1 MSERTQ
7 TTTAAVADAPEHE
20 APRIVTRTGP
30 GKFLADT
37 RAVFMR
43 EILLTIRDPFTLIFS
58 LLQPLIFL
66 GLFGP
71 LLTGTFGGGFGGA
84 GAGPGLSTGETL
96 QWFVPGVIV
105 MISLFGTSMTGSNL
119 LYEVMTGSYERV
131 LATPLDRSAIL
142 VGRALKEFAPLLV
155 QGLIIALVCIP
166 FGFRFHVVPAL
177 TGLALLG
184 VFGIGVGA
192 LSHALALV
200 SKNREWLFWGVQQS
214 LLFPLL
220 ILSGMMLP
228 LEAGPGWM
236 QVAARFNPLTYMV
249 DAERVL
255 FAGRFDDTAVLWGAV
270 AAGLTCVVGLVVGIR
285 TTRRVV

>member
-1 MSERTQ
+1 MTEQ
-7 TTTAAVADAPEHE
+7 TTTTTTAQHE

-30 GKFLADT
+30 GKFVTDT
-37 RAVFMR
+37 AAVFTR
-43 EILLTIRDPFTLIFS
+43 EILLVLRDPFTLIFS

-71 LLTGTFGGGFGGA
+71 LLTGTFGGGFGGG
-84 GAGPGLSTGETL
+84 GASTADTL

-119 LYEVMTGSYERV
+119 LYEIMTGSYERV

-155 QGLIIALVCIP
+155 QGLIIAAVCIP
-166 FGFRFHVVPAL
+166 FGFTFHVLPAL
-177 TGLALLG
+177 AGLVLLG
-184 VFGIGVGA
+184 VFGVGIGA
-192 LSHALALV
+192 LSHALALA

-228 LEAGPGWM
+228 LEAGPSWM
-236 QVAARFNPLTYMV
+236 QTAAKFNPLTYMV

-255 FAGRFDDTAVLWGAV
+255 FGGTFTDPAVLWGTVAAV
-270 AAGLTCVVGLVVGIR
+270 ATCAVGLAVGIR
-285 TTRRVV
+285 ATRRSV

>member
-1 MSERTQ
+1 MTERTG
-7 TTTAAVADAPEHE
+7 TTTAPETREPEHE

-30 GKFLADT
+30 GKFFADT
-37 RAVFMR
+37 RAVFTR

-71 LLTGTFGGGFGGA
+71 LLVGTFGGGFGDA
-84 GAGPGLSTGETL
+84 GLSTGETL

-105 MISLFGTSMTGSNL
+105 MISLFGTSMTGANL

-131 LATPLDRSAIL
+131 LATPLGRSAIL

-155 QGLIIALVCIP
+155 QGLIIAALCMP

-177 TGLALLG
+177 FGLVLLG
-184 VFGIGVGA
+184 IFGIGVGA
-192 LSHALALV
+192 FSYALALAA
-200 SKNREWLFWGVQQS
+200 KNREWLFWGVQQS

-236 QVAARFNPLTYMV
+236 QVAAKFNPLTYMV

-255 FAGRFDDTAVLWGAV
+255 FAGRFDDSAVLWGVV
-270 AAGLTCVVGLVVGIR
+270 AAAATCVVGLVVGIR

>member
-1 MSERTQ
+1 MTEQ
-7 TTTAAVADAPEHE
+7 TTTTTAPAHE

-30 GKFLADT
+30 GKFVTDT
-37 RAVFMR
+37 GAVFTR
-43 EILLTIRDPFTLIFS
+43 EILLVLRDPFTLIFS

-71 LLTGTFGGGFGGA
+71 LLTGAFGGGFGASGA
-84 GAGPGLSTGETL
+84 STADTL

-119 LYEVMTGSYERV
+119 LYEIMTGSYERV

-155 QGLIIALVCIP
+155 QGLIIAAVCVP
-166 FGFRFHVVPAL
+166 FGFRFHVLPAL
-177 TGLALLG
+177 VGLVLLG
-184 VFGIGVGA
+184 VFGVGVGA
-192 LSHALALV
+192 LSHALALA

-228 LEAGPGWM
+228 LEAGPSWM
-236 QVAARFNPLTYMV
+236 QTAARFNPLTYMV

-255 FAGRFDDTAVLWGAV
+255 FGGTFADPAVLWGAV
-270 AAGLTCVVGLVVGIR
+270 AAAATCAVGLVVGIR
-285 TTRRVV
+285 ATRKAV

>member
-1 MSERTQ
+1 MTEQTR
-7 TTTAAVADAPEHE
+7 TTTTTTPHE

-37 RAVFMR
+37 GAVFTR
-43 EILLTIRDPFTLIFS
+43 EILLVLRDPFTLIFS

-71 LLTGTFGGGFGGA
+71 LLTGAFGGGFGGE
-84 GAGPGLSTGETL
+84 GASTADTL

-155 QGLIIALVCIP
+155 QGLLIAVVCIP
-166 FGFRFHVVPAL
+166 FGFTFHLLPAL
-177 TGLALLG
+177 FGLALLG
-184 VFGIGVGA
+184 IFGVGVGA
-192 LSHALALV
+192 LSHALALA

-228 LEAGPGWM
+228 LEAGPSWM
-236 QVAARFNPLTYMV
+236 QTAAKFNPLTYMV

-255 FAGRFDDTAVLWGAV
+255 FGGTFADPAVLWGAV
-270 AAGLTCVVGLVVGIR
+270 AAAATCAVGLVVGIR
-285 TTRRVV
+285 ATRKSV